1 MVESLDQTQ
10 LESLRHAASAL
21 ARQEGRGV
29 GRDVLVR
36 LAGRGRLMTL
46 HADGEPVVAV
56 VHPAQGRG
64 AWFETLSARERQVA
78 ALVAQGRR
86 NREIAEELVISLPTV
101 KDHVHSI
108 LTKTGLTSRAAV
120 TAAWHGHAQS
130 A

>member
-1 MVESLDQTQ
+1 MVVSLDQTQ

-21 ARQEGRGV
+21 ARQDGRGV
-29 GRDVLVR
+29 SRDVLVR

-56 VHPAQGRG
+56 IHPPQGRG
-64 AWFETLSARERQVA
+64 AWFDNLSVRERQVA
-78 ALVAQGRR
+78 ALLARGRR
-86 NREIAEELVISLPTV
+86 NREIAEELVISLATV

-120 TAAWHGHAQS
+120 AAAWHGYAPS